1 MYVCWKPG
9 PTLEVAE
16 SKLSFDLKFAG
27 QTDRLGLG
35 NNRYT
40 QKLTAKAIRKR
51 ISLGLAHDHDRKA
64 ELHSMSLALQGGWTK
79 WRENVKPRDLKW
91 KDLIFLKNP
100 KIFSHYLNAS
110 ISTLPTPSRLHL
122 WGYSPSP
129 LCSLCDDNKKGTLMH
144 IFSNC
149 KVALLQGRY
158 SWRHDSFSKPW
169 NPHFSNTSKLI
180 TTTKP
185 FPRQNTLSGL
195 LKKVGGSQP
204 VQHPL
209 PSPISSAR
217 RMTGDA

>member
-1 MYVCWKPG
+1 VPWIGLHTPYPQLQLVKLQLIKNSQEGAEGQLHRLYHHRLNKELKFTRHWKPG
-9 PTLEVAE
+9 PTLEAAE

-100 KIFSHYLNAS
+100 QNFLSLPKCLYLH
-110 ISTLPTPSRLHL
+110 PP
-122 WGYSPSP
+122 Y
-129 LCSLCDDNKKGTLMH
+129 
-144 IFSNC
+144 
-149 KVALLQGRY
+149 
-158 SWRHDSFSKPW
+158 
-169 NPHFSNTSKLI
+169 
-180 TTTKP
+180 
-185 FPRQNTLSGL
+185 
-195 LKKVGGSQP
+195 SQP
-204 VQHPL
+204 TTPLGVLPL
-209 PSPISSAR
+209 PSLLSMR
-217 RMTGDA
+217 R